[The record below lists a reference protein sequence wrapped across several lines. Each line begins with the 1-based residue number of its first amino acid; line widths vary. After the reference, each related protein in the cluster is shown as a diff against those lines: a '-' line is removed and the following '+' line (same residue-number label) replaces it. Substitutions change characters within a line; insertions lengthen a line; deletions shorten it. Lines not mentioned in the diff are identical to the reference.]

1 MTSNNKAFKA
11 GFWYVISNFLVK
23 GLAFITTPIFTRL
36 MTKNE
41 IGIFSVGATWVSILT
56 VLSTLNL
63 YDTVM
68 LAKYDFEAEFEKYIS
83 TIVILGTLIS
93 MAVYAGVFIVPNI
106 EKIIDIPD
114 YAIHIIFIYV
124 AFSPCTQILLTKYR
138 SEMKYKESAILSV
151 IISIVPSV
159 LAVGLAICL
168 EDKLKGRF
176 FGFYLPLILLNV
188 ALFLYL
194 IVRGKSF
201 KWRYCRYAFPIAIPM
216 VVHYLNGTIMGFS
229 DRLMIQ
235 KMCNTEEVALY
246 SIAYTC
252 AAMMDVLRNSL
263 NAAWDPWVFEKL
275 SLRKH
280 EEIKKYSK
288 PYVIFYLIICLYV
301 IFLAPDI
308 MILLGGDAYIK
319 AVYVIPP
326 VIVGYIF
333 CMIYSL
339 YACVERFCKKQKW
352 FAFISSVAACTNIV
366 LNLWFIPKFGYIA
379 AAYTTLIGYAVSC
392 GLHFINSY
400 RFKITYMYD
409 TKFNVFVLFS
419 GLAMI
424 LLSNLLYLNF
434 LFRYAVIICITIILL
449 VIYKREKDNIKNFI
463 ADIQSN

>member
-1 MTSNNKAFKA
+1 MASNNKAFKA
-11 GFWYVISNFLVK
+11 GIWYVISNFLVK

-36 MTKNE
+36 MTKSD
-41 IGIFSVGATWVSILT
+41 IGTFSVGTTWVSILT

-68 LAKYDFEAEFEKYIS
+68 LAKYDFEEEFEKYIS
-83 TIVILGTLIS
+83 TVVILGMFIS
-93 MAVYAGVFIVPNI
+93 MVIYGGAFLIPNI
-106 EKIIDIPD
+106 ESIIDIPN
-114 YAIHIIFIYV
+114 YAVHVIFIYV
-124 AFSPCTQILLTKYR
+124 VFSPCTQILLTKYR
-138 SEMKYKESAILSV
+138 TEIRYKESAILSM

-159 LAVGLAICL
+159 FAVALTISL

-176 FGFYLPLILLNV
+176 FGFYVPLILLNMV
-188 ALFLYL
+188 LFLYL
-194 IVRGKSF
+194 VVKGRSF
-201 KWRYCRYAFPIAIPM
+201 KWKYCQYAFPIAIPM
-216 VVHYLNGTIMGFS
+216 IVHYLNGTIMGFS

-275 SLRKH
+275 SMGKQ
-280 EEIKKYSK
+280 EEIEKYSR

-301 IFLAPDI
+301 MLLAPDI
-308 MILLGGDAYIK
+308 MIVLGGNAYME

-339 YACVERFCKKQKW
+339 YACVERFYKKQKW
-352 FAFISSVAACTNIV
+352 FAIISSTAACTNIV
-366 LNLWFIPKFGYIA
+366 LNLWLIPKFGYIA

-400 RFKITYMYD
+400 RFGMISMYD
-409 TKFNVFVLFS
+409 TKFNVLVLFS
-419 GLAMI
+419 GLIMI
-424 LLSNLLYLNF
+424 LLSNLFYLNS
-434 LFRYAVIICITIILL
+434 LIRYIVIVCMTIMLL
-449 VIYKREKDNIKNFI
+449 IIYKKEKNKIKKFI
-463 ADIQSN
+463 SDIQAN